1 VVYSRFQF
9 FEDVSY
15 SDMIVVYVDL
25 VDLEDIP
32 CASCLFTDQ
41 FSYGDRVIMRVI
53 SLISVTTF
61 YIYLRV

>member
-1 VVYSRFQF
+1 MVYSRFQF
-9 FEDVSY
+9 FEDVFY

-25 VDLEDIP
+25 VDLEDTP